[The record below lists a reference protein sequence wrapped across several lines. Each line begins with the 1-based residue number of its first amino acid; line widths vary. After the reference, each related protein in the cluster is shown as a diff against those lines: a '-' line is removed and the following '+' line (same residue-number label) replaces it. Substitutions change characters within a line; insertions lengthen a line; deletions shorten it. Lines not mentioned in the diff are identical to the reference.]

1 MPQNSGTAVSLKPGH
16 MHMQTFAPRADR
28 WSLALIIPALAAL
41 AACSDEP
48 VAPKRV
54 SVPEATAGRVNATEP
69 VELFVTN
76 TSGGTEVGSL
86 RWAAEQMKWSGGAI
100 QFDPSL
106 GGKTIVLDAGLEFR
120 AQVEIYGPEKG
131 VTISGKDQF
140 RIIDGTQVFLTN
152 LTITKG
158 YADYAA
164 AVKAGW
170 LEMYHTTISGN
181 RSPESIIYAW
191 QLALYNSTVSNNNV
205 GRAAVE
211 WGSGSY
217 LVSIANS
224 TIAYNAPGAG
234 IGPNGR
240 PTSSMHAYLSNSIIS
255 NNGSPQQ
262 NCTHFVG
269 LEYQGTVISNDWS
282 CGEVGITVADPKL
295 FPLAN
300 NGGPSMTH
308 AISHLGP
315 AFNTN
320 AAGTFCGDVDQRYV
334 ARDAKCDV
342 GSFEFNDWTKVTIT
356 IDPTV
361 KVDAANGRALMT
373 GTVTCSR
380 DETFKL
386 ALELH
391 QEQKVGKQ
399 VVDVHSAAAPTVSC
413 GPTPRTWAQKM
424 ILTEG
429 AWLNGSAQA
438 TAQTYEAP
446 EWVAPA
452 SVAGA
457 VKIAISRK

>member
-1 MPQNSGTAVSLKPGH
+1 
-16 MHMQTFAPRADR
+16 MQTFASRADR

-41 AACSDEP
+41 AACSDDP
-48 VAPKRV
+48 VAPKRL
-54 SVPEATAGRVNATEP
+54 SMPGAEAAGRALAEP
-69 VELFVTN
+69 GQLVVTN

-86 RWAAEQMKWSGGAI
+86 RWAAEQMKWVGGLI
-100 QFDPSL
+100 EFDPSL
-106 GGKTIVLDAGLEFR
+106 AGKTIVLDAGLEFH
-120 AQVEIYGPEKG
+120 ALVEIIAPAQG

-140 RIIDGTQVFLTN
+140 RIIDGTTLFLTN

-158 YADYAA
+158 YAEYAA
-164 AVKAGW
+164 AVKAGH
-170 LEMYHTTISGN
+170 LEMYHTTVYGN
-181 RSPESIIYAW
+181 RSPESAIYAW
-191 QLALYNSTVSNNNV
+191 QLALYNSTVSGNTV

-211 WGSGSY
+211 YSSGSY

-240 PTSSMHAYLSNSIIS
+240 PTSGLQVYLANSIIS

-262 NCTHFVG
+262 NCTSFYG
-269 LEYQGTVISNDWS
+269 LNYQGTVISNDWS

-308 AISHLGP
+308 AISHQGA
-315 AFNTN
+315 AFNTGV
-320 AAGTFCGDVDQRYV
+320 ASPACGEFDQRYV
-334 ARDAKCDV
+334 PRDVKCDV
-342 GSFEFNDWTKVTIT
+342 GAFEFNDWTKVTIT
-356 IDPTV
+356 IDPNV

-380 DETFKL
+380 EETFKL

-399 VVDVHSAAAPTVSC
+399 VVDVHAAAAPTVSC
-413 GPTPRTWAQKM
+413 GTTPRTWAQKM

-429 AWLNGSAQA
+429 AWQNGSAQA

-446 EWVAPA
+446 EWVAAA
-452 SVAGA
+452 SAAGA
-457 VKIAISRK
+457 VKIAITRK